1 MSGIGGVYRTDGAMV
16 DAALVARMAR
26 ALARR
31 GADAEGG
38 WMAGPVALVHHLLA
52 TSRASLAVTH
62 PVVDTLGECRL
73 VWDGRLDNREELGA
87 GHDESDETIVLRAY
101 TRWGADCPVHL
112 LGDFAFALWDG
123 RRRRLLCA
131 RDRVG
136 IKPFHYAWHDGTF
149 RFASDVTPL
158 VADLPSREP
167 DDGMVVAW
175 LLREFRPGDE
185 DRTFLRHVR
194 RLPPGH
200 LLVVDERGLRRQRYW
215 TLDAPPAPDL
225 SADECGERFAALLRA
240 AVAGRLRTDWPV
252 GALLSGGLDSSAIVC
267 TAQRWYG
274 ERGEG
279 SPPLETFTMF
289 SEHRDGDEREH
300 AQVVAAAAGLKLHAV
315 PRVPSSPTIGL
326 DQHVDDGESPIAAP
340 EHATGAACLAVVR
353 DAGCRVLLSGEGG
366 DQLLDEHG
374 VFADLLRAGR
384 PGDFVRAVRGFGA
397 RYGASAR
404 ELAAD
409 AAMMLVPGWAK
420 YLGKRLV
427 RGVPPPWINRDTARA
442 AGLRERVREPRGR
455 TSLPS
460 HAQRH
465 TCESLTSPYYGLK
478 LEVEERVAAHGG
490 LEMRYPFLDSRLIE
504 FVVALPWQRRA
515 PAGERKALLR
525 AAMSAVVPDRVLA
538 RRGKGDWTVPMD
550 RALLTLTAGDG
561 ALADRSGML
570 GRYIDL
576 PAARKL
582 VMRYRDVDRDLRSE
596 VWDLITVDRW
606 LERFVKG
613 AAR

>member
-1 MSGIGGVYRTDGAMV
+1 M
-16 DAALVARMAR
+16 
-26 ALARR
+26 
-31 GADAEGG
+31 
-38 WMAGPVALVHHLLA
+38 
-52 TSRASLAVTH
+52 
-62 PVVDTLGECRL
+62 
-73 VWDGRLDNREELGA
+73 
-87 GHDESDETIVLRAY
+87 
-101 TRWGADCPVHL
+101 
-112 LGDFAFALWDG
+112 
-123 RRRRLLCA
+123 
-131 RDRVG
+131 
-136 IKPFHYAWHDGTF
+136 
-149 RFASDVTPL
+149 
-158 VADLPSREP
+158 
-167 DDGMVVAW
+167 
-175 LLREFRPGDE
+175 
-185 DRTFLRHVR
+185 R

-427 RGVPPPWINRDTARA
+427 RGVPPRA

-576 PAARKL
+576 RAARKL
-582 VMRYRDVDRDLRSE
+582 VMRYRHVDRDLRSE